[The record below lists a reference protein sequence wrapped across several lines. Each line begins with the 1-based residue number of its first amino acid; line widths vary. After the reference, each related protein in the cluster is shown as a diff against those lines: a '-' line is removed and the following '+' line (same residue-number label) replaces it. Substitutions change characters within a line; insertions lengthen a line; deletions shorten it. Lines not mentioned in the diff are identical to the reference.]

1 MKTKPFMGIGNKCEA
16 SITNRTQLIFCVF
29 PARSTECRF
38 HFSLFSIVLLRC
50 LSAVSVQN
58 S

>member
-1 MKTKPFMGIGNKCEA
+1 MKPFMGIGNKCEA

-38 HFSLFSIVLLRC
+38 HFSLFSIVILRC